1 MKIKILIGII
11 VILLICASCELV
23 GPRRPGDTEPE
34 VVEYHKG
41 TDGLVL
47 EIREGRPPKKIW
59 PESEFIIEVILR
71 NKGAY
76 DIKSGKVNLHG
87 FNPRYVVPSE
97 SKDRIDIM
105 HGRSPGYPEGDLAV
119 IQFDETNILAP
130 PGKEALS
137 FTVSAEYD
145 YATELGEEVCVS
157 PELNPIVK
165 TKETICEV
173 KEISLTSQGAPV
185 AFTKINE
192 LPSFKAGKLNLKF
205 IFDIENKGKGEIL
218 GNITLSDVSLGGRPL
233 SCDEDTFKLNED
245 TKTEKIK
252 CEIDIDRP
260 TGPYLSFIFAKL
272 SYEYKTKL
280 DGKIDI
286 IK

>member
-11 VILLICASCELV
+11 VILLISAGCDLA
-23 GPRRPGDTEPE
+23 RRPGDKEPE
-34 VVEYHKG
+34 VVDYHKG
-41 TDGLVL
+41 TEGLVL
-47 EIREGRPPKKIW
+47 ELREGSPPEKIW

-71 NKGAY
+71 NRGAY
-76 DIKSGKVNLHG
+76 DASNGIVEIHG

-97 SKDRIDIM
+97 AEESVDSV
-105 HGRSPGYPEGDLAV
+105 HGRGPGYPEGDLSI

-130 PGKEALS
+130 PGNEALS
-137 FTVSAEYD
+137 FTVSVKYD

-173 KEISLTSQGAPV
+173 KEISLSGQGAPV
-185 AFTKINE
+185 VITKINE
-192 LPSFKAGKLNLKF
+192 LPSFKAGRLNLKF

-218 GNITLSDVSLGGRPL
+218 GDITLNEVSLGGRPL
-233 SCDEDTFKLNED
+233 SCDQDTFELNED
-245 TKTEKIK
+245 TKTERIK

-260 TGPYLSFIFAKL
+260 TGPYISFITAKL
-272 SYEYKTKL
+272 SYRYKTKI
-280 DGKIDI
+280 DDKIEV

>member
-1 MKIKILIGII
+1 MKTKILIGII
-11 VILLICASCELV
+11 VILFISAGCELV
-23 GPRRPGDTEPE
+23 GPKRPGDTEPE
-34 VVEYHKG
+34 AVDYHKG

-47 EIREGRPPKKIW
+47 ELREGRPPEKIW

-71 NKGAY
+71 NRGAY
-76 DIKSGKVNLHG
+76 DTRNGIVKLHG

-97 SKDRIDIM
+97 SEDRIDTV
-105 HGRSPGYPEGDLAV
+105 HGRSPGYPEGDLSI

-130 PGKEALS
+130 SGNAALS

-173 KEISLTSQGAPV
+173 KEISLSGQGAPV
-185 AFTKINE
+185 VITKINE
-192 LPSFKAGKLNLKF
+192 LPSFKSGKLNLKF
-205 IFDIENKGKGEIL
+205 IFDIENKGKGEVL
-218 GNITLSDVSLGGRPL
+218 GDITLNMVSLGGRPL
-233 SCDEDTFKLNED
+233 SCDQDTFKLNED
-245 TKTEKIK
+245 TKTERIK
-252 CEIDIDRP
+252 CEVDIDRP
-260 TGPYLSFIFAKL
+260 TGPYRSVITAKL
-272 SYEYKTKL
+272 SYKYKTKI
-280 DGKIDI
+280 DDKIEV